1 MLYLSVPPAALQ
13 KDMTMQP
20 LSEALLDLA
29 ARSKRL
35 ENSAAIV
42 RGPKHAALQAR
53 LQQQLEALIDRE
65 AEEVEQT
72 AADARVVG

>member
-1 MLYLSVPPAALQ
+1 
-13 KDMTMQP
+13 MQP

-35 ENSAAIV
+35 EDSAAIV
-42 RGPKHAALQAR
+42 RGQKHAALQAR
-53 LQQQLEALIDRE
+53 LQHEALIDRE

-72 AADARVVG
+72 ATDARVVG